1 MGFLTYVN
9 EAFANMHGFSAPE
22 LIGKQCLEAF
32 RKMDPNVRVLI
43 ASGALNSEIEADL
56 KEIGA
61 KGLIAKPFD
70 TLLMKNKLSER
81 SDMVSPIKPENYRR
95 KWIITLGCSKIVLRI
110 IWPHC
115 FSPTNASRRSEKTN
129 A

>member
-1 MGFLTYVN
+1 MGLVI
-9 EAFANMHGFSAPE
+9 PE
-22 LIGKQCLEAF
+22 IAQKRLLEAL
-32 RKMDPNVRVLI
+32 RNMAPNVRVLI

-56 KEIGA
+56 NEIGA